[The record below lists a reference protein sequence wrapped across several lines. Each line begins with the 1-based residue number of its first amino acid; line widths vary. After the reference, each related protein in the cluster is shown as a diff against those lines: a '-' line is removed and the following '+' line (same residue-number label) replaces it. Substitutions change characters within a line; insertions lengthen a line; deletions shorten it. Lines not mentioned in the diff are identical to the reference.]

1 MRGLKPVGKTWCPRC
16 FANTDFYQGQ
26 GHAPEDDEGPICCW
40 ECDYEYGM
48 IVSEFSESGERLAI
62 PMRRWAINKEHRQ
75 KMLRELR
82 QRLWDAAQG
91 VHQHLHRIGPR
102 PR

>member
-1 MRGLKPVGKTWCPRC
+1 MRAPKPVGKTWCPRC
-16 FANTDFYQGQ
+16 FAHTEFYQGP
-26 GHAPEDDEGPICCW
+26 GHAPEDDEGPIRCW

-48 IVSEFSESGERLAI
+48 IMSETDEHGTRLAI
-62 PMRRWAINKEHRQ
+62 PLRRWAITKEQRQ
-75 KMLRELR
+75 KMIREMR
-82 QRLWDAAQG
+82 QRLWDSAQG